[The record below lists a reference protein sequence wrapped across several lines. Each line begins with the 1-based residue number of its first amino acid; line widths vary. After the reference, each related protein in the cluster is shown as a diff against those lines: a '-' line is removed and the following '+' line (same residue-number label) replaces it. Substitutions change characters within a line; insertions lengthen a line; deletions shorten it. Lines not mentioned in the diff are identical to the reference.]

1 MKNLKV
7 IICLFALFS
16 LGAASGIGITRKA
29 TPSWSTLKTWS
40 EGAWLEKRYAEDV
53 QRLNLTPEQQEALR
67 GQYDLLASDMRVVR
81 EETAKK
87 LRDVFAKRGTEIHR
101 SLTPAQREE
110 YRKLNEERRA
120 RWKQPT
126 Q

>member
-1 MKNLKV
+1 VKNTK
-7 IICLFALFS
+7 IILCLFALFVF
-16 LGAASGIGITRKA
+16 GAASGIGITRSVQPSRA
-29 TPSWSTLKTWS
+29 TERKWSDQT
-40 EGAWLEKRYAEDV
+40 WLERRFAEDV
-53 QRLNLTPEQQEALR
+53 QRLNLTPEQQDVLR
-67 GQYDLLASDMRVVR
+67 GQYDGLASDMRNIR

-87 LRDVFAKRGTEIHR
+87 VRDLFVKKGTEVYR

-120 RWKQPT
+120 RWKQPA

>member
-1 MKNLKV
+1 MNNPKV
-7 IICLFALFS
+7 ILCLFALFA
-16 LGAASGIGITRKA
+16 LGAASGVGI
-29 TPSWSTLKTWS
+29 SKTAQTSRAAQRAWS
-40 EGAWLEKRYAEDV
+40 EQAWLERRYSEDV
-53 QRLNLTPEQQEALR
+53 QRLNLGPEQQDALR
-67 GQYDLLASDMRVVR
+67 AEYDGLASDMRTIR

-87 LRDVFAKRGTEIHR
+87 VRELFVKKGGDIYR

>member
-1 MKNLKV
+1 MKNTKV
-7 IICLFALFS
+7 IICLFALFA
-16 LGAASGIGITRKA
+16 LGAASGVGISKT
-29 TPSWSTLKTWS
+29 TQPSRAAQRAWS
-40 EGAWLEKRYAEDV
+40 EHAWLERRYAEDC
-53 QRLNLTPEQQEALR
+53 QRLALKPEQQDALR
-67 GQYDLLASDMRVVR
+67 VEYDGLASGLREIR

-87 LRDVFAKRGTEIHR
+87 VRELFVKKGGDIYR

>member
-1 MKNLKV
+1 MKNTKV
-7 IICLFALFS
+7 IICLFALFAF
-16 LGAASGIGITRKA
+16 GAASGIGITKSVQ
-29 TPSWSTLKTWS
+29 PSRAVQRAWS
-40 EGAWLEKRYAEDV
+40 EQAWLERRYAEDV
-53 QRLNLTPEQQEALR
+53 RRLNLTPEQQDALR
-67 GQYDLLASDMRVVR
+67 VQYDGIASGMREIR

-87 LRDVFAKRGTEIHR
+87 VRELFAKKGTEVWK

>member
-1 MKNLKV
+1 MNNTKV
-7 IICLFALFS
+7 IICLFALFAF
-16 LGAASGIGITRKA
+16 GAASGIGITKSVQ
-29 TPSWSTLKTWS
+29 PSRAAQRAWS
-40 EGAWLEKRYAEDV
+40 EEAWLERRFAEDV
-53 QRLNLTPEQQEALR
+53 QRLNLTPEQQDALR
-67 GQYDLLASDMRVVR
+67 VQYDGLASGMREIR

-87 LRDVFAKRGTEIHR
+87 VRDLFAKKGAEVWK

-110 YRKLNEERRA
+110 NRKLNEERRA